1 MASTTAKR
9 KTTKPTKNKSTEPKW
24 EDVSG
29 SEPLRELAQANE
41 IHEIPLSK
49 IRPHANNRKLWNDN
63 SIDELA
69 ESIRELGQLEP
80 ATVRATNDPKYPY
93 ELLSGERRF
102 RALGKLG
109 KSSIRATIVSEETP
123 DALVRMAA
131 ANSNRRDLD
140 PIERAELIVLLMQPI
155 EKGGSGLDR
164 LAAGKA
170 VGFQSESGTKNALR
184 MLRLPKSIRDMVKN
198 GKLSER
204 AARKLI
210 PFVDHDDFMSEIESE
225 LRDDDSRAD
234 LIAEDG
240 WPFWLERLFDER
252 TRPMDEREI
261 STGNLVPGYWGR
273 HKMLFTPTE
282 EQMVQLAPATF
293 SDNGEK
299 MVVTFNCDL
308 WDRLQT
314 PFVKKIFEKGNRLP
328 NRKASASE
336 PGKPL
341 SSEEKA
347 TEENLKRIEANKRL
361 KDYSAKWVCMA
372 LRLQLTQSALG
383 ADMMTT
389 FPFLLRAY
397 LYSNRFDYLADWA
410 FAECDIETKPISGP
424 WGPPTKMP
432 ITANTTSIVSM
443 WRLMLWPVSSKERSP
458 EGLAAKGNLPDLD
471 KLPHIQDHLVKALA
485 KRCSVGVLDF
495 WRDAVNEDGPQ
506 KQLLGVWLGRHTT
519 EQLLKLCKEL
529 KLQPSVSKKS
539 ELVEFVLSSH
549 QSKKSLPIPKA
560 IS

>member
-9 KTTKPTKNKSTEPKW
+9 KTTKPIKNKSTEPKW
-24 EDVSG
+24 EEVSG
-29 SEPLRELAQANE
+29 SEQLRELAHANE
-41 IHEIPLSK
+41 IHDIPLSK

-69 ESIRELGQLEP
+69 ESIHELGQLEP
-80 ATVRATNDPKYPY
+80 ATVRATNDSKYPY

-109 KSSIRATIVSEETP
+109 KTSIRATIVSEETP

-155 EKGGSGLDR
+155 EQGGSGLNR

-210 PFVDHDDFMSEIESE
+210 PFVDHDEFMSEIESE

-234 LIAEDG
+234 LIAEEG
-240 WPFWLERLFDER
+240 WPYWLERLFDQH
-252 TRPMDEREI
+252 TRPMDERER
-261 STGNLVPGYWGR
+261 STGNLVQGYWGH

-282 EQMVQLAPATF
+282 EQMVQLVPATF

-308 WDRLQT
+308 WDELQK
-314 PFVKKIFEKGNRLP
+314 PLVKRIFEKRNRLP
-328 NRKASASE
+328 NGKVSAGDIE
-336 PGKPL
+336 KPL
-341 SSEEKA
+341 SSEDKA
-347 TEENLKRIEANKRL
+347 AEESSKRIEANKRL
-361 KDYSAKWVCMA
+361 KDYSAKWGSMA
-372 LRLQLTQSALG
+372 LRLQLTHSALG

-397 LYSNRFDYLADWA
+397 LQSNRFDHLADWS
-410 FAECDIETKPISGP
+410 FAECDIETKPIKGA
-424 WGPPTKMP
+424 WGPPAKMP
-432 ITANTTSIVSM
+432 ITANTTTIVSM

-458 EGLAAKGNLPDLD
+458 EGLSAKGELPDLE

-485 KRCSVGVLDF
+485 KRCSVGMIDF
-495 WRDAVNEDGPQ
+495 WREAQQEQGPQ

-519 EQLLKLCKEL
+519 EQLLKLCTEL

-539 ELVEFVLSSH
+539 ELVEFVLRSH
-549 QSKKSLPIPKA
+549 DSKKSLSIPKA
-560 IS
+560 IA